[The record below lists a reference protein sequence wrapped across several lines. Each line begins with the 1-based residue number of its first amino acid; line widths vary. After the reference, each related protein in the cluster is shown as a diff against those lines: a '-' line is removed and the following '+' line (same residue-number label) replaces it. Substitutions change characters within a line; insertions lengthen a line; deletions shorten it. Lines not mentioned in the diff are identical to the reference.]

1 MIWPVVPGTVG
12 FGHGSAAVVAV
23 GLKLGSPTPAPP
35 EVAVAVG
42 ADGAVG
48 AGTHWLGD
56 CVGPLNGG
64 SAVLLTAG
72 VPLVVGAGLAGN
84 IPAPPPPLPPVL
96 ALALAAPVSAN
107 AAKLGSIRRIPRMS
121 LSWACGVS

>member
-1 MIWPVVPGTVG
+1 MILPVVPGTVG
-12 FGHGSAAVVAV
+12 FGHGSAAVVAI

-84 IPAPPPPLPPVL
+84 IPAPPPTL

-107 AAKLGSIRRIPRMS
+107 AAKLGSIRRIPRIS
-121 LSWACGVS
+121 LS